1 MITLKKSLPSQL
13 QSCSRLDF
21 LGHQWRPLQLVP
33 ANLRSGYLPLTL
45 GHGHYG
51 WHRWK
56 QRPQYAAKPGV
67 FLQSV
72 ADMIHHLQCYLH
84 VYTCSSDWARNGG
97 DSHPS
102 HSATQPLWQ
111 AAAATQ
117 PLSQS
122 GSSHSA
128 RKFGCSSHSARV
140 AEWLSGWARVA
151 LTRVAEWLSGCGSHS
166 ARVAEG
172 SSIHT
177 QLKPPQNFHYTHCLW
192 HDVAASEFV
201 LAASDSLFFAGFVSR
216 WC

>member
-21 LGHQWRPLQLVP
+21 LWHQWRPLQLVP

-102 HSATQPLWQ
+102 HSATL
-111 AAAATQ
+111 A
-117 PLSQS
+117 
-122 GSSHSA
+122 
-128 RKFGCSSHSARV
+128 GCR
-140 AEWLSGWARVA
+140 
-151 LTRVAEWLSGCGSHS
+151 SHS

-172 SSIHT
+172 SLSIHT
-177 QLKPPQNFHYTHCLW
+177 QLKPRKIFTTHIVCGMTWRHLNLYW
-192 HDVAASEFV
+192 RHLILYSLLASFRDDVSYI
-201 LAASDSLFFAGFVSR
+201 
-216 WC
+216 